1 MEYYA
6 LKEDSYIYSDCDF
19 SSKVVS
25 PLKKETVFC
34 SDEEIGAWMHI
45 ILEDQSASG
54 WIYHYNQHG
63 SDTLVPSYKVGS
75 EGVRIGD
82 LINIPSTMTYAKDY
96 FGNILQVKDSNM
108 TERTFVIKDV
118 ILDPTRVKVFEN
130 NRNYWF
136 TLDKIFDITAQKRLG
151 ISLMAAAP
159 EQSAQSG
166 SSLFDFIG
174 GVANSSYETVE
185 DVFNLNKFSLFDGE
199 VDTPKADRITA
210 AALDGLKTSSIRGI
224 FGCPYQFMPTADLRI
239 TNDVS
244 SGDALGVKYAE
255 KIVTKMPVLMMLP
268 GIPEFMRGY
277 SDEDKSKMIGGL
289 ANKIPS
295 DELDKLLNQNGQ
307 YYDLYPAWSS
317 YYQYV
322 NPLCQIAATLL
333 GIGDVTLPYGTND
346 KDNKSGA
353 MLKNYRWEYASSEP
367 IKEALNFKGGCA
379 FYVNSETQ
387 VSESFSSETGQPA
400 VASKIN
406 AVSDKAR
413 EMLFLLGA
421 STKKTLN
428 QNINLMA
435 QGRQDTTSLT
445 GSDSIMGSIMDGMGS
460 IFTGGKMTF
469 PELWTDSAFSRDY
482 NVNIKLVSPDCD
494 RLSLYMNIIVPLI
507 HLMGFAAP
515 RALGFNSYTSPFLVR
530 AYYKGFFN
538 INMGLI
544 TNMSINKGGEGYW
557 TYAGIPTEVEV
568 SFTIKD
574 LYGLLMLTMSNPYG
588 DGENRKGFMSSFFA
602 KSGFD
607 ILTNTVLMD
616 YISNLCGININQVD
630 IPRSLTLYKQLFWE
644 STGIIEFSRDQYNRM
659 QQWIQDKEL
668 QLYDYAGRGG
678 FIR

>member
-6 LKEDSYIYSDCDF
+6 LNEDNYIYSDCDF
-19 SSKVVS
+19 SSKVIS
-25 PLKKETVFC
+25 SLKKETVFYT
-34 SDEEIGAWMHI
+34 DKEIGAWMHI
-45 ILEDQSASG
+45 TLEDQSASG
-54 WIYHYNQHG
+54 WVYHYNSNG
-63 SDTLVPSYKVGS
+63 SDTLIPSYKVGS

-82 LINIPSTMTYAKDY
+82 LITIPSNLTYTKDY
-96 FGNILQVKDSNM
+96 FGNILQVKDSDM
-108 TERTFVIKDV
+108 TERNFVIKDV

-130 NRNYWF
+130 NKNYWF
-136 TLDKIFDITAQKRLG
+136 ELDKIIDITAQKRMG
-151 ISLMAAAP
+151 INLMA
-159 EQSAQSG
+159 ENSASTSKG
-166 SSLFDFIG
+166 SAIRDFIG
-174 GVANSSYETVE
+174 GLADSAYNAADDIFNISSIFGDSNVGSTE
-185 DVFNLNKFSLFDGE
+185 
-199 VDTPKADRITA
+199 ADKITA
-210 AALDGLKTSSIRGI
+210 TTLNGLKTSSIRGI

-239 TNDVS
+239 TDDVS
-244 SGDALGVKYAE
+244 TNDALGVKYAE
-255 KIVTKMPVLMMLP
+255 KIVTKMPILMMLP
-268 GIPEFMRGY
+268 GVPEFMKGY
-277 SDEDKSKMIGGL
+277 TDDEKTKMLKGM
-289 ANKIPS
+289 ANGIPS
-295 DELDKLLNQNGQ
+295 DQLDKLLNQNGQ

-333 GIGDVTLPYGTND
+333 GIGDVTLPYGTSD

-367 IKEALNFKGGCA
+367 IKEVLNFKGGCA

-387 VSESFSSETGQPA
+387 VSETFSSETGQPS

-406 AVSDKAR
+406 AISDKAR
-413 EMLFLLGA
+413 ELIFLLSA

-428 QNINLMA
+428 QQVSVLS
-435 QGRQDTTSLT
+435 QGRKDTTSLT
-445 GSDSIMGSIMDGMGS
+445 GSDSIMGSILDGVGS

-469 PELWTDSAFSRDY
+469 PELWTDSSFSRDY
-482 NVNIKLVSPDCD
+482 NINIKLVSPDCD

-507 HLMGFAAP
+507 HLMGFSAP

-538 INMGLI
+538 VNMGII
-544 TNMSINKGGEGYW
+544 TSMSITKGGEGFW

-588 DGENRKGFMSSFFA
+588 DGENRPGFMSTLFA

-630 IPRSLTLYKQLFWE
+630 IPRSVSLYKQLFWE
-644 STGIIEFSRDQYNRM
+644 STGIFEYSKDQYNRLN
-659 QQWIQDKEL
+659 QWIQEKET
-668 QLYDYAGRGG
+668 QLYNYIGRGG
-678 FIR
+678 FIK

>member
-6 LKEDSYIYSDCDF
+6 LNEDNYIYSDCDF
-19 SSKVVS
+19 SSKVIS
-25 PLKKETVFC
+25 PLKKETVFYT
-34 SDEEIGAWMHI
+34 DEEIGAWMHVT
-45 ILEDQSASG
+45 LEDQSSSG
-54 WIYHYNQHG
+54 WVYHYSPNG
-63 SDTLVPSYKVGS
+63 SDTLIPSYKVGS

-82 LINIPSTMTYAKDY
+82 LITIPSNLTYTKDY
-96 FGNILQVKDSNM
+96 FGNILQVKDSDM

-130 NRNYWF
+130 NKSYWF
-136 TLDKIFDITAQKRLG
+136 ELDKIIDTTAQKRLG
-151 ISLMAAAP
+151 ISLMA
-159 EQSAQSG
+159 ESSG
-166 SSLFDFIG
+166 STSKGSAIRDFIG
-174 GVANSSYETVE
+174 GLADSAYNAADDIFNISSIFGKS
-185 DVFNLNKFSLFDGE
+185 DVGSSE
-199 VDTPKADRITA
+199 ADKITA
-210 AALDGLKTSSIRGI
+210 TALNGLKTSSIRGI

-239 TNDVS
+239 TDDVS
-244 SGDALGVKYAE
+244 TNDALGVKYAE
-255 KIVTKMPVLMMLP
+255 KIVTKMPILMMLP
-268 GIPEFMRGY
+268 GVPEFMKGY
-277 SDEDKSKMIGGL
+277 SSDDKTKMLKGI
-289 ANKIPS
+289 ANGIPS
-295 DELDKLLNQNGQ
+295 DQLDKLLNQNGQ

-333 GIGDVTLPYGTND
+333 GIGDVTLPYGTSD

-367 IKEALNFKGGCA
+367 IKEVLNFKGGCA

-387 VSESFSSETGQPA
+387 VSETFSSETGQPA

-406 AVSDKAR
+406 AISDKAR
-413 EMLFLLGA
+413 ELLFLLSV

-428 QNINLMA
+428 QQVSVLS
-435 QGRQDTTSLT
+435 QGRKDTTSLT
-445 GSDSIMGSIMDGMGS
+445 GSDSIMGSILDGVGS

-469 PELWTDSAFSRDY
+469 PELWTDSSFSRDY
-482 NVNIKLVSPDCD
+482 NINIRLVSPDCD

-507 HLMGFAAP
+507 HLMGFSAP

-538 INMGLI
+538 VNMGII
-544 TNMSINKGGEGYW
+544 TSMSITKGGEGFW

-588 DGENRKGFMSSFFA
+588 DGENRPGFMSSMFA

-630 IPRSLTLYKQLFWE
+630 IPRSVSLYKQLFWE
-644 STGIIEFSRDQYNRM
+644 STGIFEYSKDQYNRLT
-659 QQWIQDKEL
+659 QWIQDKET
-668 QLYDYAGRGG
+668 QLYDYIGRGG
-678 FIR
+678 FIK